1 MVSLDAVIGV
11 ALGGVQGRGD
21 QLVQDPRISRCP
33 VGGDLGRDGARAQR
47 LGEEPAGRRQVAALG
62 QQDVDDLAALADGP
76 V

>member
-1 MVSLDAVIGV
+1 MASLDAVIGV
-11 ALGGVQGRGD
+11 ALGGLQGRGD
-21 QLVQDPRISRCP
+21 QLVQDPRIA
-33 VGGDLGRDGARAQR
+33 GARSVVTSAGTVPAQR